1 MNFPNEKILNS
12 KILVVDDEQRWAD
25 QIAAL
30 LREQG
35 YNSVHV
41 SYGITKFADLLDDYD
56 LAVLDIRMPR
66 YDGITLKNHLLY
78 YSQKTRIVLISG
90 LKNYDVDL
98 LNQTRGVDGWI
109 TKETLVKDP
118 YAFFMLVNKIL
129 EKGPKLV
136 LPPTGDDLLENIIID
151 CGHASDM
158 QSLHQCKIISILRQL
173 KISIANTQDEA
184 LRDFALCI
192 DALAI
197 ALSKKKK
204 RCRSVDKTLNDI
216 KQQSDLFPDQDR
228 RRLIGDLESIL
239 TELNLIPNTCSAG
252 EPRVF
257 IAHGHDEVAKLTVA
271 RFIEE
276 MGMTPVILAEQANIG
291 RTIIEKFEQNA
302 DVSFAVV
309 ILTPDDTAFLRGRDA
324 NACFRAR
331 QNVILELGYFFAKL
345 GRKKVCALH
354 KAQVEIPSD
363 IHGVL
368 CIPMDEGEGWK
379 MRLAKEMKDA
389 GIPVALSL

>member
-1 MNFPNEKILNS
+1 MDINNS
-12 KILVVDDEQRWAD
+12 KILVVDDEQEWAD
-25 QIAAL
+25 KIAAL

-35 YNSVHV
+35 YQSVHV
-41 SYGITKFADLLDDYD
+41 RYGITKFADLLDDYD

-66 YDGITLKNHLLY
+66 FSGIDLKDYLLR
-78 YSQKTRIVLISG
+78 YSHKTRIMLISG

-98 LNQTRGVDGWI
+98 LNQTRGVDGCI
-109 TKETLVKDP
+109 TKETLVKKPFD
-118 YAFFMLVNKIL
+118 FIMLVNKIL
-129 EKGPKLV
+129 KQGPKAVIPL
-136 LPPTGDDLLENIIID
+136 TGDDLLENIAID

-158 QSLHQCKIISILRQL
+158 QSFHNSKIISVLREL
-173 KISIANTQDEA
+173 KISITNTQDET

-204 RCRSVDKTLNDI
+204 RIQSIVNTLNDI
-216 KQQSDLFPDQDR
+216 KQQSVLYPDQDR
-228 RRLIGDLESIL
+228 RRLIDDLEHML
-239 TELNLIPNTCSAG
+239 AELNLVQKPTGAG
-252 EPRVF
+252 ELRVF
-257 IAHGHDEVAKLTVA
+257 ISHGHDEAAKLKVA

-276 MGMTPVILAEQANIG
+276 MGMTPVILVEQANIG
-291 RTIIEKFEQNA
+291 RTVIEKFEQST

-309 ILTPDDTAFLRGRDA
+309 LLTPDETASLRGGDA
-324 NACFRAR
+324 KARFRAR

-368 CIPMDEGEGWK
+368 CILMDEGEGWK
-379 MRLAKEMKDA
+379 MKLAKEMKKA
-389 GIPVALSL
+389 GIPLELPL

>member
-1 MNFPNEKILNS
+1 MDIYNS

-25 QIAAL
+25 RIAAL

-35 YNSVHV
+35 YRSVHV
-41 SYGITKFADLLDDYD
+41 SYGITKFADLVDEYD
-56 LAVLDIRMPR
+56 LAVLDIQMPR
-66 YDGITLKNHLLY
+66 YSGIDLKNYLLR
-78 YSQKTRIVLISG
+78 YSHKTRIMLISG
-90 LKNYDVDL
+90 YLNYDIDL
-98 LNQTRGVDGWI
+98 LNQNEGVDGCI

-118 YAFFMLVNKIL
+118 FSFIMLVHKIL
-129 EKGPKLV
+129 EQEPKTVFPL
-136 LPPTGDDLLENIIID
+136 TGDELLENITIN
-151 CGHASDM
+151 CGRASDM
-158 QSLHQCKIISILRQL
+158 QSFHNSKIISILREL
-173 KISIANTQDEA
+173 KNSITNTQDET
-184 LRDFALCI
+184 LRDLALCI

-204 RCRSVDKTLNDI
+204 RIQAIVNTLNDI

-228 RRLIGDLESIL
+228 RRLIGDLEHML
-239 TELNLIPNTCSAG
+239 AELNLLPKPSGEG

-257 IAHGHDEVAKLTVA
+257 IAHGHDEAAKLKVA

-291 RTIIEKFEQNA
+291 RTVIEKFEQNT
-302 DVSFAVV
+302 DVCFAVV
-309 ILTPDDTAFLRGRDA
+309 ILTPDDTASLRDGGTKPR
-324 NACFRAR
+324 FRAR

-368 CIPMDEGEGWK
+368 YIPMDKDEGWK
-379 MRLAKEMKDA
+379 MRLAKEMKKT
-389 GIPVALSL
+389 GMPVELSL